1 LETYLGLGLEPGEDL
16 NLGCLEESMNNLNS
30 VLLEGNLVRDPEE
43 VVLGEQAT
51 EMAKFSIAV
60 NRFFRNAKSEAVEE
74 VMFITVQVW
83 GGLAKS
89 CLAYLQKGRGV
100 RVVGRLRQERWTDKD
115 GGNRERIIV
124 VAEHVEFRKDPN
136 AAGKTEDT
144 QAIDELDQVVAF

>member
-1 LETYLGLGLEPGEDL
+1 
-16 NLGCLEESMNNLNS
+16 MNNLNS

-51 EMAKFSIAV
+51 EMAKFSLAV

-83 GGLAKS
+83 GALAKS

-100 RVVGRLRQERWTDKD
+100 RVLGRLRQERWTDKD

-124 VAEHVEFRKDPN
+124 VAEHVEFKRDN
-136 AAGKTEDT
+136 AGKPSEDE
-144 QAIDELDQVVAF
+144 QVPFDEEIAI